1 VDTGRELRTNAASGA
16 AVSTAPDSG
25 RLLDQRYLVGRRIA
39 RGGMA
44 SVYEAT
50 DTRLHRQVAIKIMHP
65 GLGDAMHEREPDDGG
80 SAFDSDSAMTFAE
93 RFVREARASARLTH
107 ENIVGV
113 YDQGED
119 QGTVYLVMEYVPGH
133 TLRDLI
139 RAQAPMS
146 PARALVLIEPVL
158 AALAAAHR
166 AGLIHRDVKPENVLI
181 ADDGR
186 IKVADFGLAKAVSTD
201 TQHTATAGVLIG
213 TVSYLAPELVVNGS
227 ADARADVYAAGV
239 LLYEMLT
246 GRKPHEGESPIQ
258 VAYQHVHADVPAPS
272 NLVPAIP
279 AYVDALVARATARD
293 RDLRPAD
300 AGVLL
305 HQVRRVRQA
314 LADGLLE
321 DPELTE
327 DLTPLV
333 AHAASGSEQTA
344 ATSTPEPYAELFA
357 ADGFGSE
364 PTTSLVVDP
373 GPSLA
378 TTRPPASRGMIVAQ
392 PRRSRRGPIL
402 LVAALLV
409 MALLGGS
416 AWWFGAGRFTPTP
429 GVIGMTE
436 ADAEQTLSEAGLE
449 MDLAPAAYS
458 ETVPAGQVA
467 ASDPEAGS
475 RILDGGTVS
484 VVLSLGKERYDVP
497 RLRGKTEDQAQ
508 DAILGTKL
516 EIGKTTEVFDEK
528 VPLGKVI
535 STEPA
540 AGTSLKPG
548 ASVDLVISK
557 GKRPIELKDWTGK
570 DAQKAVSWAE
580 KKGLE
585 PATSSDFS
593 TSVPEGRVISQSP
606 ATGSLF
612 AGDRVSF
619 VVSKGPELVV
629 IPSGLRASGVD
640 AATRVLKDLGFKVKV
655 RESSGYLGLGFV
667 YSVDPTE
674 GTALPVGSTVTLY
687 LV

>member
-1 VDTGRELRTNAASGA
+1 MDTGRELRTNAASGA
-16 AVSTAPDSG
+16 AVSTAPHSG
-25 RLLDQRYLVGRRIA
+25 RLLDERYLVGRRIA

-65 GLGDAMHEREPDDGG
+65 GLGDAMHEREPGG
-80 SAFDSDSAMTFAE
+80 TDPGMSFAE

-272 NLVPAIP
+272 TLVPAIP

-314 LADGLLE
+314 LADGVID

-327 DLTPLV
+327 DLTPVV
-333 AHAASGSEQTA
+333 AHVASGSEPAQAPPTP

-357 ADGFGSE
+357 ADRSGSE

-378 TTRPPASRGMIVAQ
+378 TTRPPASRGMIVAE
-392 PRRSRRGPIL
+392 PRRSRRGPVM

-409 MALLGGS
+409 MALLGGG

-429 GVIGMTE
+429 GLIGMSE
-436 ADAEQTLSEAGLE
+436 ADAEQTLSDAGLE
-449 MDLAPAAYS
+449 MDLVPAAYS

-467 ASDPEAGS
+467 ATDPEAGS

-508 DAILGTKL
+508 DAILATKL

-535 STEPA
+535 STDPA

-548 ASVDLVISK
+548 ASVDLEISK

-570 DAQKAVSWAE
+570 DAQKATAWADR
-580 KKGLE
+580 KGLE
-585 PATSSDFS
+585 PATAGDFS
-593 TSVPEGRVISQSP
+593 TIVPEGRVISQSP
-606 ATGSLF
+606 VTGSLF

-619 VVSKGPELVV
+619 VVSQGPELVV
-629 IPSGLRASGVD
+629 IPRGLLASGVE
-640 AATRVLKDLGFKVKV
+640 AATRTLKDLGFKVEV

-667 YSVDPTE
+667 YSVDPSE
-674 GTALPVGSTVTLY
+674 GTALPVGSTVTLD